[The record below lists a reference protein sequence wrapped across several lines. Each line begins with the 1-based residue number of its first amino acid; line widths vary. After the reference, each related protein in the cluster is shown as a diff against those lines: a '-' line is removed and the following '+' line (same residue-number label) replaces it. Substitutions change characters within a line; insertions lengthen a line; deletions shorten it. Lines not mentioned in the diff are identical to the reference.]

1 MILRKRFVKKS
12 PYVRGLSSPFVKVIM
27 KQSKFMK
34 WFLEIE
40 TIKKEDIFVKNLSVC
55 MCTKI
60 SKFSRPY
67 FTVTHQRFL

>member
-12 PYVRGLSSPFVKVIM
+12 PYVRALSSPFVKVIM

-40 TIKKEDIFVKNLSVC
+40 TIKKEDIFVKSLSLHVH
-55 MCTKI
+55 KD
-60 SKFSRPY
+60 
-67 FTVTHQRFL
+67 